1 MTTKAAKL
9 YTVKLAQHI
18 DGHTSVAARRAVRD
32 AAGLLRSDRTRVD
45 VVVGTSAPTCEGESY
60 FFTTPSGNTIIRH
73 PGAYRWPMAYHCSTR
88 RVEVGHLWLARRGLA
103 FAGPVSL

>member
-1 MTTKAAKL
+1 MKTATAKL
-9 YTVKLAQHI
+9 YDTKLAQHI

-45 VVVGTSAPTCEGESY
+45 VIVGTSAPTCEGASY
-60 FFTTPSGNTIIRH
+60 FFTTMSGKTVVHH
-73 PGAYRWPMAYHCSTR
+73 PGAYGWRTLYHCSTR

-103 FAGPVSL
+103 FTGPVSL